1 MRPWIDRNFY
11 RRILGRQW
19 TIMSG
24 ASIMFFGTVHIDN
37 SLFRH
42 WLPLIFLVPQAILTS
57 SNTRSQLL
65 VGRIVSG
72 FVWPFIATVTIT
84 YYHLSQRNG
93 RHQFLFIDQKPVEGQ
108 YVTPW
113 SVWIA
118 PWRLSDPSYFHTW
131 SSLINHLGILVWL
144 RDIFRWKYRVVAT
157 VP

>member
-11 RRILGRQW
+11 RRILGCQW

-72 FVWPFIATVTIT
+72 FVSPR
-84 YYHLSQRNG
+84 SQLLIIISHSG
-93 RHQFLFIDQKPVEGQ
+93 MDLIRHQFLFIDQKPVEGQ

-118 PWRLSDPSYFHTW
+118 PWRLSDSSYFHTR

-157 VP
+157 AP